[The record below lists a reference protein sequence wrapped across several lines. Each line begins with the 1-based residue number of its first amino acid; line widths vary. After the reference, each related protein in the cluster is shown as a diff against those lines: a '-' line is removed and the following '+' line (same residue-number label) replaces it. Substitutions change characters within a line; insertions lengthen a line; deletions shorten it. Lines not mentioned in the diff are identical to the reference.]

1 MWIRRNEFNFLK
13 KSAEQN
19 IDAEYE
25 ILRAEENLRLDIAR
39 AMIEYS
45 ATLKALDNCKE
56 EYYEVLSA
64 LKCHCETINMIL
76 TEAIKAEAG
85 EESNIEKFKSIEAF
99 AVYMKCLNDNIM
111 KYVKEMLDEASAK
124 K

>member
-19 IDAEYE
+19 IDAECE
-25 ILRAEENLRLDIAR
+25 ILRAKENLRLDIAR

-45 ATLKALDNCKE
+45 ATLKALDSCKE
-56 EYYEVLSA
+56 AYHEVLSA
-64 LKCHCETINMIL
+64 FKCHCETVNMIL

-85 EESNIEKFKSIEAF
+85 EESSIEKFKSIEAF
-99 AVYMKCLNDNIM
+99 ASYMKCLNDHIM
-111 KYVKEMLDEASAK
+111 KYVKEKLDEV
-124 K
+124 